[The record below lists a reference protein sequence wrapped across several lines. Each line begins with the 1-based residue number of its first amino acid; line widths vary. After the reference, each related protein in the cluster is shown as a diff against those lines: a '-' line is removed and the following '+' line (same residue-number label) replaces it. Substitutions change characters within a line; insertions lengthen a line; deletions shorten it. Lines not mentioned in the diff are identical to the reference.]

1 MIFWWSQTSSFVRLN
16 KDMLGVSKDHA
27 NGNQFKVFELI
38 EMFFYYYIRDNNEC
52 SNVGTLR
59 C

>member
-1 MIFWWSQTSSFVRLN
+1 MIFWWSQISSFVGAN
-16 KDMLGVSKDHA
+16 KDMLGISKDHA

-38 EMFFYYYIRDNNEC
+38 EMFFYYYINDNNEF
-52 SNVGTLR
+52 SNFGTSR